1 MKWTVLVV
9 AMLFSSVASAATY
22 QEIAQG
28 RANTMAARN
37 YRGHLSG
44 IPAGCFE
51 GVGWGG
57 WGCATCVGSGTC
69 VADAQAMSSSGVV
82 FRVRLWTGGSS
93 YRSTYRTRRW
103 FRRR

>member
-1 MKWTVLVV
+1 MKKLLFVMLVL
-9 AMLFSSVASAATY
+9 AGTSVYGDTY

-28 RANTMAARN
+28 RANRMASLN
-37 YRGHLSG
+37 HRGHLAT

-69 VADAQAMSSSGVV
+69 VADAQAMSSSGTVY
-82 FRVRLWTGGSS
+82 RVRLWTGGS
-93 YRSTYRTRRW
+93 RSRFRL